1 MTIRTLLA
9 RWYGVA
15 VVGIRRTLARTTHT
29 ARQRVRFSVLGVA
42 VAITLLLVVTGIGMG
57 LTGGT
62 TIQDDD
68 VDYWIVPEGDGSG
81 SPLVSTDAPQFGSV
95 HDTADTIRATEGVDS
110 ASPVLSQV
118 LRVTA
123 GDSSEY
129 VLVVGIVNDGGIGQV
144 SGVNASA
151 LTHHDP
157 YYGDGEYDGEWTG
170 EVALSRSAGSTLN
183 ATAGDQ
189 LTISGNDSF
198 TVTSVDGDST
208 TTVGDIPTAVIQLS
222 ELQQLTGATT
232 HDSAGQIVVG
242 TNDPGVRE
250 DLEGVYPS
258 STVNSRTEM
267 TASQTMDSDLSL
279 ALALTAIVV
288 AVSIG
293 TLFVVTTMGLE
304 LVADRTQLATMSAI
318 GLSGRTQLGIIGV
331 QILATTA
338 IGGVLGALGGLAG
351 IRLTNEIAIRT
362 LTSEPIAFSHPVFV
376 LYGVAVAVLIGICS
390 LPVLLLVTRRV
401 TGGVPQ

>member
-1 MTIRTLLA
+1 MSLRTLLA

-15 VVGIRRTLARTTHT
+15 IVGMRRTLARTTHT

-62 TIQDDD
+62 TVQDDGI
-68 VDYWIVPEGDGSG
+68 DYWIVPESGGSS

-95 HDTADTIRATEGVDS
+95 HETAETVRATEGVDS

-123 GDSSEY
+123 GDSAEY
-129 VLVVGIVNDGGIGQV
+129 VLVVGIVNDGGVDQI
-144 SGVNASA
+144 SGVNVTA
-151 LTHHDP
+151 LSHHDH
-157 YYGDGEYDGEWTG
+157 YYNDGEWTG
-170 EVALSRSAGSTLN
+170 EVALSRSAGATLN
-183 ATAGDQ
+183 VSEGDQ
-189 LTISGNDSF
+189 LTIAGNTSF
-198 TVTSVDGDST
+198 AVTSVDGDAT
-208 TTVGDIPTAVIQLS
+208 TTVGDVPTAVVQLS
-222 ELQQLTGATT
+222 ELQTLTGASA
-232 HDSAGQIVVG
+232 HDSADQFVVG
-242 TNDPGVRE
+242 TNDPAVRE
-250 DLEGVYPS
+250 DLEDVYPS
-258 STVNSRTEM
+258 STVNSRSEM
-267 TASQTMDSDLSL
+267 TASQTMDSDLSV
-279 ALALTAIVV
+279 ALALTAFVV
-288 AVSIG
+288 AISIG

-318 GLSGRTQLGIIGV
+318 GLSGRSQLGIIAV

-338 IGGVLGALGGLAG
+338 IGGIVGAVGGLAG
-351 IRLTNEIAIRT
+351 IRLTNEIAMRT
-362 LTSEPIAFSHPVFV
+362 LTSEPIAFSHSVFG
-376 LYGVAVAVLIGICS
+376 LYGVVVAVLIGVCS